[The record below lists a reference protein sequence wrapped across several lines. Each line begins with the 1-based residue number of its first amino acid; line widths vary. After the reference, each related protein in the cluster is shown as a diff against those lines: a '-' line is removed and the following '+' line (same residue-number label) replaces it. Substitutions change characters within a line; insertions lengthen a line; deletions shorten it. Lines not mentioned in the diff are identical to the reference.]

1 MIDNR
6 VTFLDYSWRK
16 SRANGV
22 SKAQGVGIGV
32 GRVRVTSVKFRGEGV
47 FSSSIF
53 RAWGRDDHQGSR
65 LRNVVVLAII
75 VALGFAA
82 PLIAPLSAMAQP
94 QTKQQTQA
102 EESADDED
110 RPPQQGQ
117 PLAPRSRQN
126 IDEPRL
132 TPMFARR
139 RRDSSRFDDDEP
151 EYIDDEN
158 ADENDDNAF
167 TGILTLLTPSQ
178 TDLSLGVGPVY
189 RPDYFGSDDYIFD
202 ADPQVFLRVRNFVF
216 FDDDGADLALFGFSG
231 FSLGPSIRI
240 VGERSEDDNPAL
252 TGLGTVGT
260 TFELGGFVS
269 TTFVDRFNV
278 RFKVRKG
285 LRTGHRGLIV
295 DAFGTAL
302 LFRRGR
308 FSSSV
313 SAQATWIGDDY
324 ADAFFSVTPEQSLA
338 SGLNEFDARSGI
350 RNIGGSLNG
359 YINLGRKWSVN
370 PYVTYDLVV
379 GNVADTPIIAD
390 LGSRNQFRAGFHII
404 RQFRLFDR

>member
-1 MIDNR
+1 MTVLNFR
-6 VTFLDYSWRK
+6 
-16 SRANGV
+16 NGRLCPFHPRFV
-22 SKAQGVGIGV
+22 CMAALAAVL
-32 GRVRVTSVKFRGEGV
+32 
-47 FSSSIF
+47 FSGALIKT
-53 RAWGRDDHQGSR
+53 GS
-65 LRNVVVLAII
+65 A
-75 VALGFAA
+75 
-82 PLIAPLSAMAQP
+82 SAQP
-94 QTKQQTQA
+94 QDQQQEADRT
-102 EESADDED
+102 ADDD
-110 RPPQQGQ
+110 DVRPEPGQ

-132 TPMFARR
+132 TPMFAPRR
-139 RRDSSRFDDDEP
+139 RREDRRFDDDEP
-151 EYIDDEN
+151 EYIDDE
-158 ADENDDNAF
+158 ASDEDDDNAF

-178 TDLSLGVGPVY
+178 TDLSLGVGPVF

-231 FSLGPSIRI
+231 FSVGPSIRI

-324 ADAFFSVTPEQSLA
+324 ADAFFSVTPQQSLA
-338 SGLNEFDARSGI
+338 SGLNEFDARSGF

-359 YINLGRKWSVN
+359 YVNLGRKWSVN
-370 PYVTYDLVV
+370 PYVTYDLVI